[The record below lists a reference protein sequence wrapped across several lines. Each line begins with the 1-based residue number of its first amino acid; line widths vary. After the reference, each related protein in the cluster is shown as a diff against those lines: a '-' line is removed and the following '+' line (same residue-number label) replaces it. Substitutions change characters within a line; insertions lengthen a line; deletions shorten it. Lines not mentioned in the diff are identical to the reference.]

1 MIKPGRR
8 GVFKLMVL
16 VFDKLVP
23 QLLEAVTET
32 TPAVVK
38 SLLKVIVAMLVPCP
52 AVTLAPTGAVQL

>member
-8 GVFKLMVL
+8 GVFKLMDL

-23 QLLEAVTET
+23 QLLDDVTET

-38 SLLKVIVAMLVPCP
+38 PLLKVIVAMLVPCP
-52 AVTLAPTGAVQL
+52 AVTLAPAGAVQV